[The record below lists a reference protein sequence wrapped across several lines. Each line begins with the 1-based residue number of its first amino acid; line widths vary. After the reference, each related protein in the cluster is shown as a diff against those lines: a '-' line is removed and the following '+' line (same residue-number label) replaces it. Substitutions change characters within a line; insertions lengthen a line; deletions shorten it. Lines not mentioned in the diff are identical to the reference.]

1 MGAKKTF
8 LPIMA
13 FLTIASLAFASVA
26 CNKESD
32 QSKPSKTNTEGEVLV
47 VPGMGEFV
55 PNIPLDPNG
64 KSTFP
69 PMIPDSQFE
78 FCPSLMGETSS
89 IWRYMENEKAEALI
103 ITFWVTWSVPSKKEL
118 VYLETLFKK
127 FKQQGLRV
135 LAISIDPDDKF
146 TKEKM
151 SEILNHDQTMEET
164 WQKLGKY
171 PKADGKY
178 LSYPTVL
185 DSSRKTLK
193 AIGVSSIPCTL
204 LVTKNH
210 KIYFRQYGFDED
222 KFRTL
227 EEKTDDLLKHMKQ
240 EFYPISGTNSC
251 FSCMIN

>member
-1 MGAKKTF
+1 
-8 LPIMA
+8 MA
-13 FLTIASLAFASVA
+13 FLTIASLTFTSIA

-32 QSKPSKTNTEGEVLV
+32 QNKPLSADTNEEVLV
-47 VPGMGEFV
+47 VPGMGEFI
-55 PNIPLDPNG
+55 PNVPLDPNG
-64 KSTFP
+64 KSTFI

-78 FCPSLMGETSS
+78 FCPSSMSETSS
-89 IWRYMENEKAEALI
+89 IWRYMEDEKAEALI
-103 ITFWVTWSVPSKKEL
+103 VTFWATWSVPSKKEL
-118 VYLETLFKK
+118 VHLETLFRK

-135 LAISIDPDDKF
+135 LAISVDPDDKF
-146 TKEKM
+146 TKDKI
-151 SEILNHDQTMEET
+151 SEILSYDQPMEET

-178 LSYPTVL
+178 LSYPTAL
-185 DSSRKTLK
+185 DSSRKTLE
-193 AIGVSSIPCTL
+193 AIGASSIPCTL

-222 KFRTL
+222 KLTIL